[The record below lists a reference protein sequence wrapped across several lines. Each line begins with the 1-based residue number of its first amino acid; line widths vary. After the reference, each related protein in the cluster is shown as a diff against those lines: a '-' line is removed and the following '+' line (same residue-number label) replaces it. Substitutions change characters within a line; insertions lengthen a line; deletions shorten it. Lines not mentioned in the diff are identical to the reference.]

1 LKESEDNLSFIRDF
15 ITESDKKPLFKSM
28 LSKVSE
34 FRLEIVVVFTVKVV
48 SVSDYEEYITNLKVA

>member
-1 LKESEDNLSFIRDF
+1 MKESEDNLSFIRDF

-34 FRLEIVVVFTVKVV
+34 FRLEIVFRI
-48 SVSDYEEYITNLKVA
+48 SNFNDNSDLEQFILVII